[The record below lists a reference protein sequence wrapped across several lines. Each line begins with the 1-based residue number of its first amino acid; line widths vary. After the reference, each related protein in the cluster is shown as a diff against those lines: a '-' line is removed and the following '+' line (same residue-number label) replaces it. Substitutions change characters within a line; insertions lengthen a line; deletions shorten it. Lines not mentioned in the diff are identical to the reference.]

1 MNEQDYDPMQ
11 MPQRGAYKAP
21 SAVHEKVVSTLR
33 KEKDN
38 IQKAFSSEKNARLK
52 LEEATHDQSYQM

>member
-38 IQKAFSSEKNARLK
+38 I
-52 LEEATHDQSYQM
+52 